1 MKADEEGRLFLQDV
15 FFSIATVFV
24 VALVLFVATGLW
36 PPLVAIESGSME
48 PNIQQGDLVVVTE
61 PGNVPPG
68 GTHGDGVVTYE
79 TGAETGYRMFGAYG
93 SVVIFDPPARNGPP
107 IIHRMRFWVEEG
119 ENWYDEADK
128 RYVDAEDCEE
138 LANCPAPHDGF
149 VTKGDSNPRYD
160 QAADIVSPVKPA
172 WITGTAEAR
181 VPYLGCVRLEFAGTS
196 CDLQLSDQLGYV
208 VVQPPSTVK
217 TPPVQYAEASLAR

>member
-1 MKADEEGRLFLQDV
+1 MRADEEGRLFLQDV
-15 FFSIATVFV
+15 FFSIATVLV

-61 PGNVPPG
+61 PDDPSPG
-68 GTHGDGVVTYE
+68 EGREDAGVVTYR
-79 TGAETGYRMFGAYG
+79 TGAETGFRTFGSYG
-93 SVVIFDPPARNGPP
+93 SVVVFDPPARHGPP
-107 IIHRMRFWVEEG
+107 IIHRVHFWVEEG
-119 ENWYDEADK
+119 ENWYDEADE
-128 RYVDAEDCEE
+128 RHVEAESCEE
-138 LANCPAPHDGF
+138 LKHCPAPHDGY

-160 QAADIVSPVKPA
+160 QAAGIVPPVKPA

-196 CDLQLSDQLGYV
+196 CDLQLADRPAYV

-217 TPPVQYAEASLAR
+217 TPPVQ